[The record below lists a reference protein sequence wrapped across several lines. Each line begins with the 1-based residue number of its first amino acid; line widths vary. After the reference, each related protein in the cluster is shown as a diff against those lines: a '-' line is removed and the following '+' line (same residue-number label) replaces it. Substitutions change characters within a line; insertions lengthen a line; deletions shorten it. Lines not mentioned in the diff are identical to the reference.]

1 MRKIFIAGN
10 WKMNKTF
17 SEADD
22 FIAEAAEFLKG
33 VNLGNTEVI
42 ICPPAVFIEL
52 ATDVA
57 SESDF
62 YVGAQN
68 VSEYDDGAFTGEVSA
83 NMLRSCELD
92 FCIVGHSERR
102 KYFQDYDDVVNKK
115 IRQLHKNDVVPIF
128 CVGETLEEREKGITQ
143 AIVLNQLE
151 KGLKDVEYNGN
162 LLIAYEPVWA
172 IGTGKTA
179 TPEQAQEIHG
189 IIRHW
194 LSEKYDEEVSEDIS
208 ILYGGS
214 VKPENIQ
221 ELLFQ
226 KDIDGGLIG
235 GAALD
240 IEKFKSMI
248 ELAAKL

>member
-1 MRKIFIAGN
+1 
-10 WKMNKTF
+10 MNKTF
-17 SEADD
+17 AEADD
-22 FIAEAAEFLKG
+22 FFGELSDHLEGKKLE
-33 VNLGNTEVI
+33 NTEVI
-42 ICPPAVFIEL
+42 VCPPSVFIEL

-68 VSEYDDGAFTGEVSA
+68 VSNFDDGAFTGEISA

-102 KYFQDYDDVVNKK
+102 KYFQDTDDVVNTKL
-115 IRQLHKNDVVPIF
+115 RQLHKNDIVPIF
-128 CVGETLEEREKGITQ
+128 CVGESLEEREKGITQ

-151 KGLKDVEYNGN
+151 KGLKDIEYNGN
-162 LLIAYEPVWA
+162 LLVAYEPVWA

-194 LSEKYDEEVSEDIS
+194 LSERYSKEVSEDIS

-214 VKPENIQ
+214 VKPENIK
-221 ELLFQ
+221 ELLSQ

-240 IEKFKSMI
+240 ISKFISMI
-248 ELAAKL
+248 DIATGL